1 MDKSLIKT
9 LILENQQK
17 ILQIPFVERTVALE
31 PNCNYVFVGLRRVGK
46 TFLMYQQIHN
56 LIKDGHSID
65 EILFFNFEDER
76 IDRIELQDFDKIKR
90 CYEEMYSHKPIFFL
104 DEIQIVDRWEKFAR
118 RLADDKYRVY
128 ISGSNAKMLSK
139 DIATTLGGRFLI
151 NEVFPFSFEEYLLAK
166 NIDLKI
172 KNTEFAKFYEIEK
185 LFEDYFYNGGIPE
198 QIEVND
204 KRAYL
209 SSLYQ
214 KIYLGDVCK
223 RYQIRN
229 DAALNFLVKKIAESV
244 KQPVSYTR
252 LSNIVSSLGAKVST
266 ATIIDYVNYIK
277 DSWLLFSLENL
288 NSRFVERETNKK
300 YYFIDNGLL
309 NLFLID
315 PNTFLLENIVAV
327 SLFKQYGN
335 ALYYYHNGVEV
346 DFVVLDKKTAFQV
359 SYTINDFET
368 RKREI
373 SALEKLSK
381 QIGIDKMYII
391 TKEDKEEEIITDSGN
406 TIYSISVLKWLL
418 SESN

>member
-1 MDKSLIKT
+1 MIKT

-17 ILQIPFVERTVALE
+17 ISQIPFIERAVVLE
-31 PNCNYVFVGLRRVGK
+31 AHCNYVFVGLRRVGK

-56 LIKDGHSID
+56 LIKNGHSID

-104 DEIQIVDRWEKFAR
+104 DEIQVVDRWEKFAR
-118 RLADDKYRVY
+118 RLTDDKYRVY

-151 NEVFPFSFEEYLLAK
+151 SEVFPFSFEEYLLAK

-172 KNTEFAKFYEIEK
+172 KNVEFAKFYEIEK

-214 KIYLGDVCK
+214 KIYLGDICK

-252 LSNIVSSLGAKVST
+252 LSNIISSLGAKVST
-266 ATIIDYVNYIK
+266 ATIIDYVGYIK

-327 SLFKQYGN
+327 NLFKRYGS
-335 ALYYYHNGVEV
+335 ALYYYHNSVEV

-381 QIGIDKMYII
+381 QIDIDKMYII

-406 TIYSISVLKWLL
+406 TIYSVPVLKWLL

>member
-17 ILQIPFVERTVALE
+17 ILQIPFVERAVELE
-31 PNCNYVFVGLRRVGK
+31 HNCNYVFVGLRRVGK

-56 LIKDGHSID
+56 LIKNGHSIE

-76 IDRIELQDFDKIKR
+76 IDKIELQDFDKIKR

-104 DEIQIVDRWEKFAR
+104 DEIQIVDKWEKFAR

-151 NEVFPFSFEEYLLAK
+151 SEVFPFSFLEYLLAK

-172 KNTEFAKFYEIEK
+172 KNTEFSRFYEIEK
-185 LFEDYFYNGGIPE
+185 LFEDYFYSGGIPE

-223 RYQIRN
+223 RYQVRN

-252 LSNIVSSLGAKVST
+252 LANIVSSLGAKVST
-266 ATIIDYVNYIK
+266 ATIIDYINYIK

-315 PNTFLLENIVAV
+315 PNTFLLENIVAIN
-327 SLFKQYGN
+327 LFKQYGN
-335 ALYYYHNGVEV
+335 TLYYYHNGVEV
-346 DFVVLDKKTAFQV
+346 DFVIFDKKMAFQA

-381 QIGIDKMYII
+381 QIDIDKMYVI

-406 TIYSISVLKWLL
+406 IIHSIPVLKWLL
-418 SESN
+418 SF